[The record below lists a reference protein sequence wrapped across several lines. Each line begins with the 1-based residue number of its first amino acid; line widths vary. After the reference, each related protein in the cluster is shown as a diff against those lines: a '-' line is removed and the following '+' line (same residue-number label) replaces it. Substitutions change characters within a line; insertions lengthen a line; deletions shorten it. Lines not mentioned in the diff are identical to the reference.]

1 MPSIKRNSYYCSC
14 SKTVKKGWHT
24 NQANS
29 LTRLTKQMAKSRPIR
44 ISGPGGP
51 LVVKLLHI
59 NNFIISRQDDEED
72 KGNTGIH
79 LAPSVC
85 ATVVVLKLSLP

>member
-1 MPSIKRNSYYCSC
+1 MLNAIKSFYCAVFIE
-14 SKTVKKGWHT
+14 TQVKCVAW
-24 NQANS
+24 S
-29 LTRLTKQMAKSRPIR
+29 
-44 ISGPGGP
+44 PGGE
-51 LVVKLLHI
+51 
-59 NNFIISRQDDEED
+59 FMATCSRDKSVWLWDVDYQDDEED

>member
-44 ISGPGGP
+44 MSGPGG
-51 LVVKLLHI
+51 LLHI
-59 NNFIISRQDDEED
+59 NNFIISVDYQDDEED

>member
-1 MPSIKRNSYYCSC
+1 
-14 SKTVKKGWHT
+14 
-24 NQANS
+24 
-29 LTRLTKQMAKSRPIR
+29 MAKSRPIR
-44 ISGPGGP
+44 MSGPGG
-51 LVVKLLHI
+51 LLHI
-59 NNFIISRQDDEED
+59 NNFIISVDYQDDEED